1 MKLQSIVTWCTDHL
15 SPMAWQRVATQL
27 SPYFQEKYG
36 WSIAALFKPQD
47 DMRIDEEDLVR
58 VNEVV
63 ASLYGQTM
71 EV

>member
-1 MKLQSIVTWCTDHL
+1 
-15 SPMAWQRVATQL
+15 MAWQRVATQL

-47 DMRIDEEDLVR
+47 DMRIDEEDLMR
-58 VNEVV
+58 INEVI